1 MVQHDVSSGVLS
13 LFPDALPRPG
23 FRLDRVEVLNWG
35 TFHKQVWG
43 LDLSGNNGL
52 LTGDIGSGKSTFV
65 DAITALMVPRANF
78 NKAAGAAAGER
89 STETYFFGRYKSER
103 GEPGLSSKPVS
114 LRGADSYSVL
124 VGRFFNEALKQEVT
138 LAQVFWAKGP
148 QGPPARLFVISD
160 RLLSIK
166 EHFSG
171 FGADINALKKRLR
184 AMDQVELHDAFPSYG
199 SAFRH
204 RFGIENEQAM
214 DLFHQTISMKS
225 VGNLTDFVREHMLEA
240 STVADRIQA
249 LIGHYQDLD
258 RAHALVLTA
267 KEQVELLSPLV
278 NSCDEQAAVS
288 ERVEMLRTCR
298 EALRPWFAVRK
309 RSLLEKRLV
318 SLEAELEKLAQ
329 RIRGA
334 EETRSRQFADRDS
347 IRQAIAEQGGDRIE
361 SIKREISA
369 KQLQKEE
376 RARRADQYDA
386 RAKTLGLHNAAD
398 EEAFLSNK
406 LAIRDGRTQSE
417 TAQADAQN
425 KLTEASVE
433 LRRLQE
439 QYNELEAE
447 LESLSRRRSNLPRQI
462 LELRTE
468 MCRTT
473 GLREEDLP
481 FAGELIQV
489 RPEEQDW
496 QGAIERLL
504 HSFGLS
510 LLVDDENYSRVA
522 DWVDRTHL
530 GGRLVYFR
538 VLKASGRQRHV
549 LHSDSLVRKI
559 AIKPE
564 SAFYEWLDVE
574 VAARFNYA
582 CCTTLDSF
590 RREPLAITRA
600 GQTKGARERHEKDDR
615 HRLDD
620 RARYVLGWSN
630 QQKIDTLKR
639 EQQDLQAH
647 RMPLL
652 ARIETLERQ
661 RAVAQE
667 RNTKL
672 AELAVFDSFRELD
685 WRPLVLEIERLGKE
699 RRELEEESDVLQ
711 TLQRQL
717 GDLETVIKETENK
730 LVARRK
736 DEAQAEQRRDQ
747 AQSLLTDCNALI
759 DATHETV
766 KAEVFPRLESMS
778 VEALG
783 DRTLTVENCDNRQ
796 QEMRE
801 SMQSR
806 IDTEDKKL
814 RALEER
820 IVRAMQSYRLKYTL
834 ETQEADASV
843 AAAGEYR
850 KMLHRLTADDL
861 PRFEEAFKSLL
872 NENTIREVANFQSQ
886 LNRERE
892 TIRERIEIINRSM
905 HGINYNPGRYIQLE
919 ANPNPDQ
926 EIRDFLQ
933 DLRACT
939 EGSLAASSSEAYS
952 EDKFLQVKRIIERF
966 RGRQGSTDLD
976 RRWTAKVTDVRYWF
990 TFSASE
996 RWRNDNREFEH
1007 YTDSGGKS
1015 GGQKEKLAYTVLA
1028 ASLAY
1033 QFGLDMDTPR
1043 IRSFRFV
1050 VIDEAFGRGSDESAE
1065 YGLKLFGSLNL
1076 QLLIVTPLQKIH
1088 VIEPHISSVGFV
1100 HNEDGR
1106 ISMLRNLTI
1115 EEYRA
1120 ERASRTK

>member
-1 MVQHDVSSGVLS
+1 VNQ
-13 LFPDALPRPG
+13 PDALSEAGSLSSVSSPRPG

-35 TFHKQVWG
+35 TFHKHIWG
-43 LDLSGNNGL
+43 LDLGGNNAL
-52 LTGDIGSGKSTFV
+52 LTGDIGSGKSTLV

-89 STETYFFGRYKSER
+89 SIETYFFGRYKSER

-124 VGRFFNEALKQEVT
+124 VGRFFNEVLRQHVT
-138 LAQVFWAKGP
+138 LAQIFWAKGP
-148 QGPPARLFVISD
+148 QGPPARLFVIAD
-160 RLLSIK
+160 RPLSIK
-166 EHFSG
+166 EHLSG
-171 FGADINALKKRLR
+171 FGPDINALKKRLR
-184 AMDQVELHDAFPSYG
+184 AMAQIEFYDAFPPYG
-199 SAFRH
+199 SAYRH
-204 RFGIENEQAM
+204 RFGIENDQAM

-225 VGNLTDFVREHMLEA
+225 VGNLTEFVREHMLEG
-240 STVADRIQA
+240 SPVAERIQA
-249 LIGHYQDLD
+249 LIAHYQDLD
-258 RAHALVLTA
+258 RAHELVLTA
-267 KEQVELLSPLV
+267 KEQVELLTPLV
-278 NSCDEQAAVS
+278 TSCDEQAIGGQKVDT
-288 ERVEMLRTCR
+288 LRTCR
-298 EALRPWFAVRK
+298 DALRPWFATRK
-309 RSLLEKRLV
+309 KSLLEKRLAN
-318 SLEAELEKLAQ
+318 LDAELEKLTH
-329 RIRGA
+329 RIRDA
-334 EETRSRQFADRDS
+334 EERRSQQFADRDS
-347 IRQAIAEQGGDRIE
+347 IRQAIAEHGGDRIE
-361 SIKREISA
+361 SIKREIGT
-369 KQLQKEE
+369 QQMQKDD
-376 RARRADQYDA
+376 RARRAGQYNE
-386 RAKTLGLHNAAD
+386 RASLLGLQSATN
-398 EEAFLSNK
+398 EEAFLSNQH
-406 LAIRDGRTQSE
+406 AIRDARAQTE

-425 KLTEASVE
+425 GLTEASVE

-439 QYNELEAE
+439 EYNELEAE

-468 MCRTT
+468 MCRTI

-504 HSFGLS
+504 HGFGLS
-510 LLVDDENYSRVA
+510 LLVADENYSRVA
-522 DWVDRTHL
+522 EWVDQTHL

-538 VLKASGRQRHV
+538 VLKARAGQRSA
-549 LHSDSLVRKI
+549 LHPDSLVRKI

-564 SAFYEWLDVE
+564 SPFYEWLDIE
-574 VAARFNYA
+574 VVVRFNYA
-582 CCTTLDSF
+582 CCRTLDRF

-600 GQTKGARERHEKDDR
+600 GQIKGRGERHEKDDR
-615 HRLDD
+615 HHLDD

-630 QQKIDTLKR
+630 QQKIDALKR
-639 EQQDLQAH
+639 SQHSLEARRL
-647 RMPLL
+647 PLM
-652 ARIETLERQ
+652 ARIQRLQQQ
-661 RAVAQE
+661 RATAQE

-672 AELAVFDSFRELD
+672 AQLAVFESFRELD
-685 WRPLVLEIERLGKE
+685 WQPLVTAIERLDRE
-699 RRELEEESDVLQ
+699 RRELEEGSDILR
-711 TLQRQL
+711 TLQGQL
-717 GDLETVIKETENK
+717 RGLEAAVKETEEK
-730 LVARRK
+730 LLAHRK
-736 DEAQAEQRRDQ
+736 EQAQAEDRRDQ
-747 AQSLLTDCNALI
+747 ARELLTDCNTLI
-759 DATHETV
+759 AGTNETM

-778 VEALG
+778 GEALG
-783 DRTLTVENCDNRQ
+783 DHVLTVESCDNRQ

-801 SMQSR
+801 WMQSR
-806 IDTEDKKL
+806 IDAEDRRL

-820 IVRAMQSYRLKYTL
+820 IVRAMQSYRLKYPL

-843 AAAGEYR
+843 AAADEYR
-850 KMLHRLTADDL
+850 KMLRRLMADDL
-861 PRFEEAFKSLL
+861 PRFEEAFKNLL

-892 TIRERIEIINRSM
+892 SIRERIEIINRSM

-919 ANPNPDQ
+919 ANANPDQ

-939 EGSLAASSSEAYS
+939 EGSLAVSDSEAYS
-952 EDKFLQVKRIIERF
+952 EEKFLQVKRIIERF
-966 RGRQGSTDLD
+966 RGRQGSGDLD
-976 RRWTAKVTDVRYWF
+976 RRWTAKVTDVRHWF

-996 RWRNDNREFEH
+996 RWRDDDREFEH

-1033 QFGLDMDTPR
+1033 QFGLEMNAPR
-1043 IRSFRFV
+1043 VRSFRFV
-1050 VIDEAFGRGSDESAE
+1050 VIDEAFGRGSDESTE
-1065 YGLKLFGSLNL
+1065 YGLRLFDSLNL

-1120 ERASRTK
+1120 ERAARAK